1 MKTASPALQG
11 LLAGNQFA
19 IADLYTITLRDGT
32 ILRYTSCDIDLVYS
46 GNTYLANGLKIRRG
60 PITTSV
66 GVEVDAVELTIECD
80 GTDTLLG
87 QPIPAF
93 VRNGGLD
100 GARMLIQ
107 RAFMG
112 DQTGPQVT
120 IIVADTYV
128 MRGETSLV
136 TFVWSEAVSGFTL
149 ADVTADNGTLSGLT
163 TSDNITFT
171 ATLTPTSTEVFDA
184 TNVVTVDQEGVQ
196 DQSGNWGVG
205 SATSNNYT
213 VDTSYW
219 VQRGATL
226 TASDAAIEDRYGISN
241 SLSADGSVLAV
252 GAWAWEGATG
262 VDRGG
267 VYIYDW
273 TGSAWSQR
281 GSVLQASDA
290 ANEDYFGISVC
301 LSSDGSVLAVGAQ
314 SWEGVT
320 GVDRGGVYIYDW
332 TGSAWSQRGSV
343 LHASDA
349 SNVDAFGSDV
359 CLSGDGT
366 ILAVG
371 AYGWEGATGV
381 DCGGVYIY
389 DWTGSA
395 WSQRGSVLQASDAAN
410 NDEYGRGVALSAD
423 GSILAVGARQ
433 WEGATGVNRGG
444 VYIYDWTGSAW
455 SQRGSV
461 LQASDAA
468 DNDFFG
474 CRVRLSADGSILAVG
489 ARQWEGATG
498 VDRGGVYI
506 YDWTG
511 SAWSQRGNVLAA
523 SDSANNNDFGSS
535 VSLSADGSILA
546 VGARAWEGASTDQ
559 GGVYIYDSTL

>member
-19 IADLYTITLRDGT
+19 IADLYTLTLRDGT

-100 GARMLIQ
+100 GARVLIQ

-171 ATLTPTSTEVFDA
+171 ATLTPTSTAVFDA

-196 DQSGNWGVG
+196 DQSGNWGAG

-213 VDTSYW
+213 VDTSYLDL
-219 VQRGATL
+219 VQRGSVL
-226 TASDAAIEDRYGISN
+226 EASDAADDDWFGASV
-241 SLSADGSVLAV
+241 SLSADGSMLAV
-252 GAWAWEGATG
+252 GAYAWEDGINTEIGGVYIYDWSGSAWALRGSILFASDAANSDDFGASVSLSADGSILAVGADTWEGASG
-262 VDRGG
+262 SNRGG

-273 TGSAWSQR
+273 SGSAWIQR
-281 GSVLQASDA
+281 GSVLEASDA
-290 ANEDYFGISVC
+290 ADNDNFGTSV
-301 LSSDGSVLAVGAQ
+301 S
-314 SWEGVT
+314 
-320 GVDRGGVYIYDW
+320 
-332 TGSAWSQRGSV
+332 
-343 LHASDA
+343 
-349 SNVDAFGSDV
+349 
-359 CLSGDGT
+359 
-366 ILAVG
+366 
-371 AYGWEGATGV
+371 
-381 DCGGVYIY
+381 
-389 DWTGSA
+389 
-395 WSQRGSVLQASDAAN
+395 
-410 NDEYGRGVALSAD
+410 LSAD

-433 WEGATGVNRGG
+433 WEGSSGTDFGG
-444 VYIYDWTGSAW
+444 VYIYDWSGSAW
-455 SQRGSV
+455 TQRGSV
-461 LQASDAA
+461 LEASDAA
-468 DNDFFG
+468 NADWFG
-474 CRVRLSADGSILAVG
+474 ASVSMSSGGTILAIG
-489 ARQWEGATG
+489 SQKWEGASG
-498 VDRGGVYI
+498 FHRGGVYL
-506 YDWTG
+506 YD
-511 SAWSQRGNVLAA
+511 
-523 SDSANNNDFGSS
+523 
-535 VSLSADGSILA
+535 
-546 VGARAWEGASTDQ
+546 
-559 GGVYIYDSTL
+559 